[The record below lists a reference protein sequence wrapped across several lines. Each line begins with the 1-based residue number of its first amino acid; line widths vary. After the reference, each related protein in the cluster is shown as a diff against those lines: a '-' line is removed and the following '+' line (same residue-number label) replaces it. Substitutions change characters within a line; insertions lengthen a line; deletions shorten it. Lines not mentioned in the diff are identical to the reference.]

1 MCVLNFAR
9 KKRGGGKK
17 KRNERERERERTG
30 IFFREDTTSPLHPSE
45 WSGKIRT
52 VAIYK
57 RNMDYDSQAKE
68 RKLLFVPNGTTGFR
82 FKRNCILL
90 LTFRSSVDCKSCFFI
105 DFSSDYHLS
114 ELRVRLS

>member
-1 MCVLNFAR
+1 MCSKLR
-9 KKRGGGKK
+9 EKEKRRGEKEE
-17 KRNERERERERTG
+17 KRERERERERTG